1 MQIKEFMREE
11 LNWNE
16 ERTQKEREN
25 SAARK
30 KNLIKNRKLE
40 TIYPDGEKILSRARA
55 YRIFYPSTAIA
66 QKEVSWRIERIL
78 RTP

>member
-1 MQIKEFMREE
+1 MNPGFSDADQRIYERGTE
-11 LNWNE
+11 LK
-16 ERTQKEREN
+16 RAQKERI
-25 SAARK
+25 RQLG

-66 QKEVSWRIERIL
+66 QKEVS
-78 RTP
+78 